1 MFTLYS
7 FICKRTFHMNKSL
20 MLQNMILAEIRV
32 GRLKVGDP
40 ILSRNQLCKKYNCS
54 RNTVERAVQA
64 LKERGCLA
72 SNQGGRTYVNST
84 GGESHK
90 IRELF
95 IISCSFPDMND
106 RSLREI
112 FFPEVGPDTPVH
124 RLREHEVL
132 KQLDAL
138 CTPGSAAIWVTPGI
152 ESIPMMD
159 HLERR
164 GIPQLLIN
172 RNYKN
177 FNCACTDTKNSV
189 REGLSW
195 LLIEA
200 GRDIALVSPNASLGS
215 PFISERLIAFY
226 ESAAE
231 LGARLRSDTIF
242 MREFQDIPTEMSEV
256 GNRLF
261 AAKHPPRGIVVLH
274 SALTLPLVTCARLYG
289 MLPGKDFFLLTYD
302 VIPELA
308 TYPGIAMM
316 HQQLEKMFRESQ
328 RWLLDGY
335 AEHRRPFHS
344 AIKTELRLV

>member
-1 MFTLYS
+1 
-7 FICKRTFHMNKSL
+7 MNKSHL
-20 MLQNMILAEIRV
+20 LQNMILSEIRT
-32 GRLKVGDP
+32 GHLKPGDP

-54 RNTVERAVQA
+54 RNTVERAIQA

-72 SNQGGRTYVNST
+72 SNQGGRTYVHSLNADN
-84 GGESHK
+84 GK

-95 IISCSFPDMND
+95 IISCSFPELSD

-112 FFPEVGPDTPVH
+112 FFPEIGPEIAVH

-132 KQLDAL
+132 KQMDSLS
-138 CTPGSAAIWVTPGI
+138 TNGSAAIWTMPGI
-152 ESIPMMD
+152 ESIALME
-159 HLERR
+159 HLEQR

-172 RNYKN
+172 RIYKN
-177 FNCACTDTKNSV
+177 FNYASTDTKSSI

-200 GRDIALVSPNASLGS
+200 GRDIALVSPNAALTI

-226 ESAAE
+226 ECSAE
-231 LGARLRSDTIF
+231 LGAKLRSDTIF
-242 MREFQDIPTEMSEV
+242 MRPFKDIPTEMSEV

-289 MLPGKDFFLLTYD
+289 MIPGKDFFLLSYD
-302 VIPELA
+302 MIPELA
-308 TYPGIAMM
+308 KYGGVAMM
-316 HQQLEKMFRESQ
+316 IQQYEKMYRESQ

-335 AEHRRPFHS
+335 AEQRRPFCS
-344 AIKTELRLV
+344 GIKTELHLPR

>member
-1 MFTLYS
+1 
-7 FICKRTFHMNKSL
+7 MNKSR
-20 MLQNMILAEIRV
+20 MLQDMILSEIRL
-32 GRLKVGDP
+32 GRLRNGDRIP
-40 ILSRNQLCKKYNCS
+40 SRNQLCKKYNCS

-64 LKERGCLA
+64 LKKHGYLA
-72 SNQGGRTYVNST
+72 SNQGGGTYVNNA
-84 GGESHK
+84 GGESRK
-90 IRELF
+90 IRRLF
-95 IISCSFPDMND
+95 IISGSFPELND

-112 FFPEVGPDTPVH
+112 FFPEVASDIPVH

-138 CTPGSAAIWVTPGI
+138 CSPDSAVIWVMPGI

-172 RNYKN
+172 RNYKE
-177 FNCACTDTKNSV
+177 FNCASTDTKNSI

-200 GRDIALVSPNASLGS
+200 GRDIALVSPDATLEA
-215 PFISERLIAFY
+215 PYIAERLIAFY

-231 LGARLRSDTIF
+231 LGAKLRSDTIF
-242 MREFQDIPTEMSEV
+242 MRRFKDIPTEMSEV

-261 AAKHPPRGIVVLH
+261 AAKKPPRGIVVLH
-274 SALTLPLVTCARLYG
+274 SALTLSLVTCARLYG

-302 VIPELA
+302 EIPELA
-308 TYPGIAMM
+308 TYPGVAMM
-316 HQQLEKMFRESQ
+316 RQQLEKMFRESQ

-344 AIKTELRLV
+344 AIKTELQLV

>member
-1 MFTLYS
+1 
-7 FICKRTFHMNKSL
+7 MNKSQ
-20 MLQNMILAEIRV
+20 MLQNMILGEIRV
-32 GRLKVGDP
+32 GRLRAGDP

-54 RNTVERAVQA
+54 RNTVERAVRA

-72 SNQGGRTYVNST
+72 STQGGRTYVSAQGAENR
-84 GGESHK
+84 K

-112 FFPEVGPDTPVH
+112 FFPEVGTDIPVH

-138 CTPGSAAIWVTPGI
+138 SAPGAAAIWVTPGI

-172 RNYKN
+172 RNYKE
-177 FNCACTDTKNSV
+177 FNSAATDTKNSI

-200 GRDIALVSPNASLGS
+200 GREIALVSPEAGLER
-215 PFISERLIAFY
+215 PFLAERLIAFY

-231 LGARLRSDTIF
+231 LGAKLRSDTIF
-242 MREFQDIPTEMSEV
+242 MRKFSDIPTEMSEV

-261 AAKHPPRGIVVLH
+261 ASKQPPRGIVVLH

-316 HQQLEKMFRESQ
+316 HQQLEKRFRESQ

-335 AEHRRPFHS
+335 AEQRRPFHS
-344 AIKTELRLV
+344 AIKTELQLA

>member
-1 MFTLYS
+1 M
-7 FICKRTFHMNKSL
+7 
-20 MLQNMILAEIRV
+20 
-32 GRLKVGDP
+32 
-40 ILSRNQLCKKYNCS
+40 
-54 RNTVERAVQA
+54 
-64 LKERGCLA
+64 
-72 SNQGGRTYVNST
+72 
-84 GGESHK
+84 
-90 IRELF
+90 
-95 IISCSFPDMND
+95 
-106 RSLREI
+106 
-112 FFPEVGPDTPVH
+112 
-124 RLREHEVL
+124 
-132 KQLDAL
+132 
-138 CTPGSAAIWVTPGI
+138 
-152 ESIPMMD
+152 
-159 HLERR
+159 
-164 GIPQLLIN
+164 
-172 RNYKN
+172 
-177 FNCACTDTKNSV
+177 
-189 REGLSW
+189 
-195 LLIEA
+195 
-200 GRDIALVSPNASLGS
+200 SPNASLGS

-344 AIKTELRLV
+344 SIKTELQLV